1 MTQNLLDAANALAE
15 VLECEN
21 AALSRLDFNAA
32 VIVGRA
38 KEAALSGMT
47 RACSALPPT
56 DRSPLPLAL
65 GLHMRR
71 LVSENRTLLERAIT
85 IQTRV
90 VGIIVRAGAPSAA
103 DEYMAGRF
111 KGQRHKAPATALS
124 FGV

>member
-1 MTQNLLDAANALAE
+1 MTQDLVDAANALAK

-32 VIVGRA
+32 VTLGQA
-38 KEAALSGMT
+38 KEAALRGVT
-47 RACSALPPT
+47 KACSALLPA
-56 DRSPLPLAL
+56 DLSPLPLAL
-65 GLHMRR
+65 GRHMRR
-71 LVSENRTLLERAIT
+71 LATENRTLLERAIT

-103 DEYMAGRF
+103 EQYMAGRF

-124 FGV
+124 FGA